1 MPSDKSAM
9 KPESADP
16 HIRWHQQLVTRGMRE
31 ARNRHSSVLV
41 WFTGLPSSGKSTLAH
56 GVEKKLFARHYAAYV
71 LDGDNVRHGLCRDL
85 GFAEQDRAEN
95 IRRIGEMANLF
106 LDAGIITLAAFISPH
121 AADRQAVRS
130 LVGADSFIEVFCRCP
145 VEVCEARDEKGNYAK
160 ARAGV
165 IARFTGIS
173 APYEAPPDPDLVLD
187 TDRTDIQTSVSAV
200 LALLRERC
208 NLSNGNEGHAL

>member
-1 MPSDKSAM
+1 
-9 KPESADP
+9 
-16 HIRWHQQLVTRGMRE
+16 MRE
-31 ARNRHSSVLV
+31 TRNRHRSVLV

-56 GVEKKLFARHYAAYV
+56 GVEEKLFAGNYAAYV

-106 LDAGIITLAAFISPH
+106 LDAGIITLAAFISPYEV
-121 AADRQAVRS
+121 DRQAVRK
-130 LVGADSFIEVFCRCP
+130 LVGSSNFIEIYCRCP
-145 VEVCEARDEKGNYAK
+145 AEICEARDEKGNYAK

-173 APYEAPPDPDLVLD
+173 APYETPLNPDLVLD
-187 TDRTDIQTSVSAV
+187 TNRTDIQTSVTAV
-200 LALLRERC
+200 LSLLRERC
-208 NLSNGNEGHAL
+208 VISDGSNDHVV